1 MTHLQL
7 YARTLFK
14 AILLSVQEMIEELQL
29 QLAAV
34 VGVEMG
40 PVLDAVHF
48 EPFVLGGGTD
58 EALEISA
65 RMQGLPAP
73 IRRGQKRRFHL
84 RPDRRACAVIVVVQR
99 MGTDVVTQRAA
110 IARELRLR
118 QRFRPAHQ
126 LAMHA

>member
-1 MTHLQL
+1 MPRPYLRRRLSRTERAFGRIEIELGPFRPFERPFVLPALDELVDMTHLQL

-65 RMQGLPAP
+65 RM
-73 IRRGQKRRFHL
+73 
-84 RPDRRACAVIVVVQR
+84 
-99 MGTDVVTQRAA
+99 
-110 IARELRLR
+110 
-118 QRFRPAHQ
+118 
-126 LAMHA
+126 